1 MDSSAGESR
10 SGEIFPE
17 LSILRSVF
25 AVCRVAEQSCD
36 VFLVLDGMSGSG
48 LQHWKDAISIGLP
61 IQVSSVTLPLGEG
74 PGVGVGE

>member
-10 SGEIFPE
+10 SGETFPE
-17 LSILRSVF
+17 SSRLRSVF
-25 AVCRVAEQSCD
+25 PGCSVVVQSCD
-36 VFLVLDGMSGSG
+36 VFLVLEGMSGSG
-48 LQHWKDAISIGLP
+48 VQHWKGAIPTGLP